1 MRRSEFYFS
10 LPSNLIAQ
18 KPSGVRGEDRL
29 LVLKKDGSSLIDDV
43 FSSIPNLLPDG
54 ALLVFN
60 NSKVRQA
67 RVYGS
72 PISNPKRK
80 IEFLFVDNIDEKK
93 CIWEVLSPKMKQL
106 RVGEV
111 LVFGSDIMAKII
123 RKEESKKKLLHFVH
137 PIDESFFETL
147 GHIPLPPY
155 IRRDDDVN
163 DKERYQTI
171 YASPMGSIAAP
182 TAGLHFTDEII
193 KRIKEKGIEILYLTL
208 HVGLGTFLPVR
219 AEKIEEHN
227 MHKEEFFIEDVVAK
241 KINDAKKMGRAI
253 VACGT
258 TTVRSLEASYNPQ
271 NKAIESGRRST
282 DIFIYPPYHFNVVD
296 ALITNFHTPEST
308 LLMLVSAF
316 AGKELIMRAYE
327 HAIRKEYK
335 FFSYGDAM
343 LII

>member
-1 MRRSEFYFS
+1 MNRSDFYFS
-10 LPSNLIAQ
+10 LPNHLIAQ
-18 KPSGVRGEDRL
+18 KPSDVRGEDRL
-29 LVLKKDGSSLIDDV
+29 LVLKKDGSSFVDEV
-43 FSSIPNLLPDG
+43 FSSIPNLLPEG
-54 ALLVFN
+54 SILIFN

-67 RVYGS
+67 RVYAS
-72 PISNPKRK
+72 SHPKRK
-80 IEFLFVDNIDEKK
+80 MEFLFVGRLDDEG

-106 RVGEV
+106 RVGEE
-111 LVFGSDIMAKII
+111 LLFGSDIVAKII
-123 RKEESKKKLLHFVH
+123 RKEGVDKKLLYFPH

-147 GHIPLPPY
+147 GHMPLPPY

-171 YASPMGSIAAP
+171 YARTMGSIAAP
-182 TAGLHFTDEII
+182 TAGLHFTDKII
-193 KRIKEKGIEILYLTL
+193 KEIKEKGIEILYLTL

-219 AEKIEEHN
+219 AEKIEEHK
-227 MHKEEFFIEDVVAK
+227 MHKEEFFIGEDEAK
-241 KINDAKKMGRAI
+241 KINDAKKMGRTI

-258 TTVRSLEASYNPQ
+258 TSMRSLEASYNPKM
-271 NKAIESGRRST
+271 KAIESGHKST

-316 AGKELIMRAYE
+316 AGREHIMRAYG
-327 HAIRKEYK
+327 HAIQKEYK

-343 LII
+343 LIL